1 MNSLEEDLARK
12 KVELEETIMEIK
24 VLKNVEKRLKEDK
37 VVYDQRKFNLEKEF
51 GFQKK
56 QLGALKRDG
65 HDV

>member
-1 MNSLEEDLARK
+1 M
-12 KVELEETIMEIK
+12 ELEETIMEIK